1 MEIREIPLDRIQ
13 PPFWNPNRM
22 DEATFERLRHS
33 VQRFGLLVPIVVR
46 PLLHDCYETVGG
58 AQRLHLLSELKVQ
71 AVQCV
76 VVEVDDTEARL
87 LAQSLNRIAG
97 EDDLGLRA
105 ELVRHLL
112 EKLPQDELLEL
123 LPETVQSL
131 QALESLG
138 QEDVAQHLQAWQE
151 AQHARLQH
159 LHVQLTRQQLEV
171 VEKALSIAVELARG
185 GDSEN
190 PNLRGN
196 ALYLLCKAY
205 VESEGNS

>member
-1 MEIREIPLDRIQ
+1 MEIREIPIEHIQ
-13 PPFWNPNRM
+13 TPPWNPNRM
-22 DEATFERLRHS
+22 DEATFERLRRS
-33 VQRFGLLVPIVVR
+33 VERFGFLIPLVVR
-46 PLLHDCYETVGG
+46 PVSRDCYETVGG
-58 AQRLHLLSELKVQ
+58 AQRLQLLSEMDAQSVK
-71 AVQCV
+71 CV
-76 VVEVDDTEARL
+76 LVEMDDTEARL

-112 EKLPQDELLEL
+112 ETLPQNELLEL

-138 QEDVAQHLQAWQE
+138 QEDMAQHLQAWQD

-159 LHVQLTRQQLEV
+159 IHVQLTGQQLEV
-171 VEKALSIAVELARG
+171 VEMALSIAMELARG
-185 GDSEN
+185 GDREN

-196 ALYLLCKAY
+196 AFYYVCKLF